1 MSYLV
6 DINTEELRNAVNIA
20 QTANTH
26 LTDAMQC
33 LNQVVIHDDWGCPER
48 DSINRNT
55 IENRK
60 AAETLQYNSEML
72 YKNILYA
79 TERFIEVENEIAEML
94 GMVDGP
100 LGQFLSVIPQGAAA
114 GEAAAGGFTS
124 AMKDTTKYLKEANA
138 NKSKLATLGG
148 LGKSVDICDFKG
160 ILSSLTK

>member
-1 MSYLV
+1 
-6 DINTEELRNAVNIA
+6 
-20 QTANTH
+20 
-26 LTDAMQC
+26 MQC

-60 AAETLQYNSEML
+60 AAETMQYNSEMF

-79 TERFIEVENEIAEML
+79 ADRFVQVENEIEQML

-100 LGQFLSVIPQGAAA
+100 LGQFLSLVPQGADFG
-114 GEAAAGGFTS
+114 GEPVIGGFTD
-124 AMKDTTKYLKEANA
+124 AIGQTTIKYLKEAND

-148 LGKSVDICDFKG
+148 LDKSVDICDFKG

>member
-20 QTANTH
+20 QRANTH

-55 IENRK
+55 VENRK
-60 AAETLQYNSEML
+60 AAETLQYNSEMF

-79 TERFIEVENEIAEML
+79 ADRFVQTENEIDQL
-94 GMVDGP
+94 IGNVDG
-100 LGQFLSVIPQGAAA
+100 LLSQFLSLVPQAGPMDSYAINMLTGERIGA
-114 GEAAAGGFTS
+114 GNGKGGF
-124 AMKDTTKYLKEANA
+124 KGN
-138 NKSKLATLGG
+138 LGTAG
-148 LGKSVDICDFKG
+148 NLNQSVDIIGFKG
-160 ILSSLTK
+160 IFDSLTKK